1 VEKVVTAMVHR
12 LAREGKNDHAIKKV
26 FNSCVD
32 KNIQKM
38 GEFLLKQPYIRK
50 EIHAHSAAAAR

>member
-1 VEKVVTAMVHR
+1 MVHR

-26 FNSCVD
+26 FKSCVD
-32 KNIQKM
+32 KNLQKM

-50 EIHAHSAAAAR
+50 EIHAHSAATAR